1 MVIRKK
7 INKKENLE
15 DKKDFLGSI
24 IIVKKSDRREEK
36 LEKTIEVILH
46 LAKVSTI

>member
-24 IIVKKSDRREEK
+24 IIVKK
-36 LEKTIEVILH
+36 TIEVILH